1 MDLDIFEKY
10 FYKNEQEQR
19 ILLNNQFTGI
29 QYRLADNW
37 FSLVNVNDFKN
48 KPINYLEIG
57 TFYGANII
65 SVAKTYGLHSDSK
78 LYCIDP
84 WEDYNDYPEYKNQQT
99 TIYDSF
105 INNIEKFDVKD
116 KIVIN
121 RGYSNREIPKFQ
133 DDFFDIV
140 YIDGNHESEYILE
153 DAILSFRKLKKGGI
167 MIFDDYHW
175 VWHTTQKGIDA
186 FRNCFCNKITDL
198 GTIETQV
205 IIKENE

>member
-1 MDLDIFEKY
+1 MDLDIFDKY

-65 SVAKTYGLHSDSK
+65 SVAKTYGLHNDSK

-84 WEDYNDYPEYKNQQT
+84 WEDYDE
-99 TIYDSF
+99 
-105 INNIEKFDVKD
+105 
-116 KIVIN
+116 
-121 RGYSNREIPKFQ
+121 YSNIKINKKLF
-133 DDFFDIV
+133 I
-140 YIDGNHESEYILE
+140 ILLLK
-153 DAILSFRKLKKGGI
+153 IL
-167 MIFDDYHW
+167 
-175 VWHTTQKGIDA
+175 
-186 FRNCFCNKITDL
+186 
-198 GTIETQV
+198 
-205 IIKENE
+205 IIQEK